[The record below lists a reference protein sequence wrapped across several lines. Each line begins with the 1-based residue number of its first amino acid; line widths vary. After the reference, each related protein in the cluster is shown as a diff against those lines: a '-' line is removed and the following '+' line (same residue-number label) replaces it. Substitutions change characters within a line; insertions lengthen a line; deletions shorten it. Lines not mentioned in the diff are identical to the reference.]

1 MRGFAMNTQRKISG
15 VSLAGLVLLIL
26 GTLFLLDN
34 LNLIYFDP
42 GDFLHHWW
50 PAILILG
57 GLNELL
63 RTNRSGGWFLI
74 GFGVIL
80 LLKINHVIDGHL
92 LFALILI
99 LIGIGLLIRPRL
111 CWWGASPTV
120 SQSSA
125 DKIKLQAIFAG
136 SHENVTSQ
144 NFSGGD
150 IEVVFGKMTVD
161 FRNIKMPPGRCRLNV
176 ETIFGHTTLLV
187 PPEIRIETVGSPVF
201 GQIDN
206 QAKDVPKDE
215 NTAVIEIQTEVI
227 FGNLEIHN

>member
-1 MRGFAMNTQRKISG
+1 MNTQRKMTG

-26 GTLFLLDN
+26 GTLLLLDN
-34 LNLIYFDP
+34 LDLIQFDL
-42 GDFLHHWW
+42 GNFLHDWW

-63 RTNRSGGWFLI
+63 RANRSGGLVLI
-74 GFGVIL
+74 GLGVIL

-99 LIGIGLLIRPRL
+99 MIGIGMLIRPRH
-111 CWWGASPTV
+111 CYWGASPTV
-120 SQSSA
+120 SQNSA
-125 DKIKLQAIFAG
+125 DKIKLQAIFAE
-136 SHENVTSQ
+136 SHEIVTSE

-150 IEVVFGKMTVD
+150 IEVVFGKMTAD

-176 ETIFGHTTLLV
+176 ETIFGNTTLIA
-187 PPEIRIETVGSPVF
+187 PSGIRIETVGSPVF
-201 GQIDN
+201 GHIGN

-215 NTAVIEIQTEVI
+215 NTAVIEIQADVI